1 MYKAKFKDPSKGPKV
16 VEIQRLLMEDLRLS
30 VSYMKC
36 YRAKEQAMFELR
48 GPDDDSYMKL
58 AEYLYMLKLANPG
71 MIADIETE
79 VDDEGVERFLYM
91 FLAFGPFIKGFQ
103 KLRHVLVVDGKHL
116 SGKYK
121 EVLLTE
127 SGQDDNFQVFPMAF
141 AIVDSEDT
149 EA

>member
-1 MYKAKFKDPSKGPKV
+1 
-16 VEIQRLLMEDLRLS
+16 MEDLRLS

-71 MIADIETE
+71 TIADIETE